1 MCSKDW
7 AKWLLGIIF
16 VLETFGNA
24 HSFHNFCI
32 SKLTLFM
39 TLQIDLYE
47 SVGLAVLLLLL
58 GKWLKSKIYFFRK
71 YAIPSPVIGG
81 LLFAFV
87 TLFLQSVNVL
97 RFQFDNT
104 LQSFFMT
111 IFFTS
116 IGFNVSLKLLYKGGA
131 KLLLFLG
138 LATIFS
144 LFQNIIP
151 IVLANP
157 LGVDARL
164 ALMTGSTALMG
175 GLGTSAAIAPQVE
188 EIGVTG
194 AHAVAIA
201 SATFGLLMGSLMG
214 APIGN
219 NLITRKGLHLTRKT
233 DEEEQEIDALREN
246 SIPMNGERITK
257 ASFLI
262 LISMGIGV
270 IFTDVL
276 NHFMGLYINT
286 VKFPVYIGP
295 MIVAAI
301 IRNLFD
307 ARGNF
312 DLNPEIQLLGDI
324 CLNVFISIAIMTLRL
339 WELSE
344 LALPL
349 MMLLL
354 AQVVLMYL
362 FPRFIAFPLLGKDY
376 DAAVST
382 SGLIGFSMGSTAN
395 AMANLDSICGKFGY
409 SRVAYFIVPVVG
421 AFFIDFINV
430 LMITGFLAT
439 IP

>member
-1 MCSKDW
+1 
-7 AKWLLGIIF
+7 
-16 VLETFGNA
+16 
-24 HSFHNFCI
+24 
-32 SKLTLFM
+32 M

-87 TLFLQSVNVL
+87 TLFLQSVHVL
-97 RFQFDNT
+97 SFQFDNT

-219 NLITRKGLHLTRKT
+219 NLITRKKLYLNRKT
-233 DEEEQEIDALREN
+233 DEEEREIDALREN

-270 IFTDVL
+270 FFTDVL
-276 NHFMGLYINT
+276 NHFMGLYIDT

-295 MIVAAI
+295 MIVAAN

-362 FPRFIAFPLLGKDY
+362 FPRFIAFPVLGKDY

-395 AMANLDSICGKFGY
+395 AMANLDSICDKFGY

>member
-1 MCSKDW
+1 
-7 AKWLLGIIF
+7 
-16 VLETFGNA
+16 
-24 HSFHNFCI
+24 
-32 SKLTLFM
+32 M

-87 TLFLQSVNVL
+87 TLFLQSVHVL
-97 RFQFDNT
+97 SFQFDNT

-219 NLITRKGLHLTRKT
+219 NLITRKKLYLTRKT
-233 DEEEQEIDALREN
+233 DEEEREIDALREN

-270 IFTDVL
+270 FFTDVL
-276 NHFMGLYINT
+276 NHFMGLYIDT

-301 IRNLFD
+301 IRNIFD

-362 FPRFIAFPLLGKDY
+362 FPRFIAFPVLGKDY

-395 AMANLDSICGKFGY
+395 AMANLDSICDKFGY

>member
-1 MCSKDW
+1 M
-7 AKWLLGIIF
+7 
-16 VLETFGNA
+16 TF
-24 HSFHNFCI
+24 
-32 SKLTLFM
+32 
-39 TLQIDLYE
+39 QIDMYQT
-47 SVGLAVLLLLL
+47 VGLAVLLLLL
-58 GKWLKSKIYFFRK
+58 GKFLKSKIYFFQK

-81 LLFAFV
+81 LLFAFT
-87 TLFLQSVNVL
+87 TLALHSSNILTFH
-97 RFQFDNT
+97 FDNV

-116 IGFNVSLKLLYKGGA
+116 LGFNVSLKLLKKGGP

-138 LATIFS
+138 LATVFS
-144 LFQNIIP
+144 LLQNIIP
-151 IVLANP
+151 VALANP

-175 GLGTSAAIAPQVE
+175 GLGTSAAIAPLVE
-188 EIGVTG
+188 ESGVTG

-219 NLITRKGLHLTRKT
+219 NLIVRKKLHLTRKADS
-233 DEEEQEIDALREN
+233 DEYQIDALKEN
-246 SIPMNGERITK
+246 TVPMNGERITK
-257 ASFLI
+257 AAFLI

-270 IFTDVL
+270 VFTDLL
-276 NHFMGLYINT
+276 NSFMGLFIDM

-301 IRNLFD
+301 FRNILD
-307 ARGNF
+307 ARGEF
-312 DLNPEIQLLGDI
+312 TINPEIQLIGDI

-339 WELSE
+339 WELSG

-349 MMLLL
+349 MILLL
-354 AQVVLMYL
+354 AQVILMYL
-362 FPRFIAFPLLGKDY
+362 FPRFIAFRAMGKDY

-382 SGLIGFSMGSTAN
+382 SGLIGFAMGSTAN
-395 AMANLDSICGKFGY
+395 AMANLDSICDKFGY

-430 LMITGFLAT
+430 LMIMGF
-439 IP
+439 IIIY

>member
-1 MCSKDW
+1 
-7 AKWLLGIIF
+7 
-16 VLETFGNA
+16 
-24 HSFHNFCI
+24 
-32 SKLTLFM
+32 M

-87 TLFLQSVNVL
+87 ALFLQSVNVL

-116 IGFNVSLKLLYKGGA
+116 IGFNVSLKLLYKGGS
-131 KLLLFLG
+131 KLLLFLL

-219 NLITRKGLHLTRKT
+219 NLITRKKLYLKRRT
-233 DEEEQEIDALREN
+233 DEEEREIDALKEN
-246 SIPMNGERITK
+246 IIPMNGERITK
-257 ASFLI
+257 SSFLI

-276 NHFMGLYINT
+276 NHFMGLYIST

-382 SGLIGFSMGSTAN
+382 SGLIGFAMGSTAN
-395 AMANLDSICGKFGY
+395 AMANLDSICDKFGY

-439 IP
+439 LP

>member
-1 MCSKDW
+1 
-7 AKWLLGIIF
+7 
-16 VLETFGNA
+16 
-24 HSFHNFCI
+24 
-32 SKLTLFM
+32 M

-87 TLFLQSVNVL
+87 ALFLQSVNVL

-116 IGFNVSLKLLYKGGA
+116 IGFNVSLKLLYKGGS
-131 KLLLFLG
+131 KLLLFLL

-219 NLITRKGLHLTRKT
+219 NLITRKKLYLKRRT
-233 DEEEQEIDALREN
+233 DEEEREIDALKEN
-246 SIPMNGERITK
+246 IIPMNGERITK
-257 ASFLI
+257 SSFLI

-276 NHFMGLYINT
+276 NHFMGLYIST

-382 SGLIGFSMGSTAN
+382 SGLIGFAMGSTAN
-395 AMANLDSICGKFGY
+395 AMANLDSICDKFGY

-430 LMITGFLAT
+430 LMITGFLAS

>member
-1 MCSKDW
+1 
-7 AKWLLGIIF
+7 
-16 VLETFGNA
+16 
-24 HSFHNFCI
+24 
-32 SKLTLFM
+32 M

-58 GKWLKSKIYFFRK
+58 GKWLKSKIYFFWK

-87 TLFLQSVNVL
+87 ALFLQFVNVL

-116 IGFNVSLKLLYKGGA
+116 IGFNVSLKLLYKGGS
-131 KLLLFLG
+131 KLLLFLL

-219 NLITRKGLHLTRKT
+219 NLITRKKLYLKRRT
-233 DEEEQEIDALREN
+233 DEEEREIDALKEN
-246 SIPMNGERITK
+246 IIPMNGERITK
-257 ASFLI
+257 SSFLI

-276 NHFMGLYINT
+276 NHFMGLYIST

-382 SGLIGFSMGSTAN
+382 SGLIGFAMGSTAN
-395 AMANLDSICGKFGY
+395 AMANLDSICDKFGY

-439 IP
+439 LP

>member
-1 MCSKDW
+1 
-7 AKWLLGIIF
+7 
-16 VLETFGNA
+16 
-24 HSFHNFCI
+24 
-32 SKLTLFM
+32 M

-87 TLFLQSVNVL
+87 ALFLQSVNVL

-116 IGFNVSLKLLYKGGA
+116 IGFNVSLKLLYKGGS
-131 KLLLFLG
+131 KLLLFLL

-219 NLITRKGLHLTRKT
+219 NLITRKKLYLKRRT
-233 DEEEQEIDALREN
+233 DEEEREIDALKEN
-246 SIPMNGERITK
+246 IIPMNGERITK
-257 ASFLI
+257 SSFLI

-276 NHFMGLYINT
+276 NHFMGLYIST

-354 AQVVLMYL
+354 AQVLLMYL
-362 FPRFIAFPLLGKDY
+362 FPRFIAFPVLGKDY

-395 AMANLDSICGKFGY
+395 AMANLDSICDKFGY

-439 IP
+439 LP

>member
-1 MCSKDW
+1 
-7 AKWLLGIIF
+7 
-16 VLETFGNA
+16 
-24 HSFHNFCI
+24 
-32 SKLTLFM
+32 M

-87 TLFLQSVNVL
+87 TLFLQSVHVL
-97 RFQFDNT
+97 SFQFDNT

-219 NLITRKGLHLTRKT
+219 NLITRKKLYLNRKT
-233 DEEEQEIDALREN
+233 DEEEREIDALREN

-276 NHFMGLYINT
+276 NHFMGLYIDT

-301 IRNLFD
+301 IRNIFD

-362 FPRFIAFPLLGKDY
+362 FPRFIAFPVLGKDY

-395 AMANLDSICGKFGY
+395 AMANLDSICDKFGY

>member
-1 MCSKDW
+1 
-7 AKWLLGIIF
+7 
-16 VLETFGNA
+16 
-24 HSFHNFCI
+24 
-32 SKLTLFM
+32 M

-87 TLFLQSVNVL
+87 TLFLQSVHVL
-97 RFQFDNT
+97 SFQFDNT

-219 NLITRKGLHLTRKT
+219 NLITRKKLYLNRKT
-233 DEEEQEIDALREN
+233 DEEEREIDALREN

-270 IFTDVL
+270 FFTDVL
-276 NHFMGLYINT
+276 NHFMGLYIDT

-301 IRNLFD
+301 IRNIFD

-362 FPRFIAFPLLGKDY
+362 FPRFIAFPVLGKDY

-395 AMANLDSICGKFGY
+395 AMANLDSICDKFGY

>member
-1 MCSKDW
+1 M
-7 AKWLLGIIF
+7 KWFIAIIF
-16 VLETFGNA
+16 AIGTFGYS
-24 HSFHNFCI
+24 HPHLDYCT
-32 SKLTLFM
+32 SKQTTLPM
-39 TLQIDLYE
+39 IIPINLYE

-81 LLFAFV
+81 LLFAF
-87 TLFLQSVNVL
+87 TALALQSTDVL
-97 RFQFDNT
+97 SFQFDNS

-116 IGFNVSLKLLYKGGA
+116 LGFNVSLKLLYKGGSI
-131 KLLLFLG
+131 LLLFL
-138 LATIFS
+138 LLSTIFS
-144 LFQNIIP
+144 LLQNIIP
-151 IVLANP
+151 IFLANP
-157 LGVDARL
+157 LGVDMRL
-164 ALMTGSTALMG
+164 ALMTGSTSLMG
-175 GLGTSAAIAPQVE
+175 GLGTSAAIAPLVE
-188 EIGVTG
+188 EAGVTG

-201 SATFGLLMGSLMG
+201 SATFGLLLGSLMG

-219 NLITRKGLHLTRKT
+219 NLITRKKLHLNRKA
-233 DEEEQEIDALREN
+233 DAEELEIDALKEN

-270 IFTDVL
+270 VFTDIL
-276 NHFMGLYINT
+276 NHFMGLWIGT

-295 MIVAAI
+295 MIAAAI
-301 IRNLFD
+301 IRNIFD
-307 ARGNF
+307 ARDDF
-312 DLNPEIQLLGDI
+312 TINPEIQLLGDI

-349 MMLLL
+349 IVLLL
-354 AQVVLMYL
+354 AQVLLMYL
-362 FPRFIAFPLLGKDY
+362 FPRFIAFPVMGRNY

-382 SGLIGFSMGSTAN
+382 SGLVGFAMGSTAN

-409 SRVAYFIVPVVG
+409 SRLAYFIVPVVG

-430 LMITGFLAT
+430 LMITGFLAAL
-439 IP
+439 P

>member
-1 MCSKDW
+1 
-7 AKWLLGIIF
+7 
-16 VLETFGNA
+16 
-24 HSFHNFCI
+24 
-32 SKLTLFM
+32 M

-87 TLFLQSVNVL
+87 TLFLQSVHVL
-97 RFQFDNT
+97 SFQFDNT

-219 NLITRKGLHLTRKT
+219 NLITRKKLYLNRKT
-233 DEEEQEIDALREN
+233 DEEEREIDALREN

-270 IFTDVL
+270 FFTDVL
-276 NHFMGLYINT
+276 NHFMGLYIDT

-301 IRNLFD
+301 IRNIFD

-362 FPRFIAFPLLGKDY
+362 FPRFIAFPVLGKDY

>member
-1 MCSKDW
+1 
-7 AKWLLGIIF
+7 
-16 VLETFGNA
+16 
-24 HSFHNFCI
+24 
-32 SKLTLFM
+32 M
-39 TLQIDLYE
+39 TIQIDMYE

-81 LLFAFV
+81 LLFAFG
-87 TLFLQSVNVL
+87 TLLLQSADL
-97 RFQFDNT
+97 LSLLFDNT

-116 IGFNVSLKLLYKGGA
+116 IGFHVSLKLLYKGGA

-138 LATIFS
+138 LAIIFS
-144 LFQNIIP
+144 LCQNIIP
-151 IVLANP
+151 MALANP

-175 GLGTSAAIAPQVE
+175 GLGTSAAIAPLIE
-188 EIGVTG
+188 ENGITG

-219 NLITRKGLHLTRKT
+219 NLIVKKNLQYSRKADK
-233 DEEEQEIDALREN
+233 EEQEIDALKEN
-246 SIPMNGERITK
+246 PVPMNGERITK

-270 IFTDVL
+270 VFTDML
-276 NHFMGLYINT
+276 NNLMGLYINT

-301 IRNLFD
+301 IRNTLD
-307 ARGNF
+307 ARNDF

-339 WELSE
+339 WELSG

-349 MMLLL
+349 ITLLL

-362 FPRFIAFPLLGKDY
+362 FPRFIAFPVMGKDY

-382 SGLIGFSMGSTAN
+382 SGLIGFAMGSTAN
-395 AMANLDSICGKFGY
+395 AMANLDSICDKFGF

-430 LMITGFLAT
+430 LMITGFLAV